1 MMQQAITLQTTSNS
15 FLITIDKKYIEQD
28 VIFRLMNRIR
38 LEYLV
43 KTVDFDENIEILAEE
58 IKSGWWENNKK
69 RLLTKKDNNCMLH

>member
-1 MMQQAITLQTTSNS
+1 MQQAITLQTTNNS

-58 IKSGWWENNKK
+58 IKSDWWENNKK
-69 RLLTKKDNNCMLH
+69 RLLSPEK

>member
-69 RLLTKKDNNCMLH
+69 KIANKKRQ